1 MLGVLPWHRPIVQSL
16 VEQKASGRLAHA
28 ILIDAQSNEEALL
41 LARSLPGY
49 LLCDELSNCGNCRFC
64 GFLAQGAHP
73 DMRLLTPE
81 GTSKEIKIEQVRQ
94 LLAFGE
100 QTATY
105 PAGKVTVLAPANGLN
120 RNSANSLLKFLE
132 EPPENT
138 FIILVCGGRATLP
151 ATVMSRCQLLK
162 VERPSEAQS
171 IDYLCSL
178 GMSDDIAR
186 TALDL
191 SGNRPILAAQI
202 EHDGGLDKFRRFIA
216 AADLAFEDG
225 GSLRSLAIA
234 AEGLSSLIVLD
245 CLDSRLHQ
253 LVRQRVNAGTETA
266 PLLKWQQHLSVL
278 RNSLLKSPNISIPL
292 ALEQV
297 YVSIHS

>member
-1 MLGVLPWHRPIVQSL
+1 MVDVLPWHKSLVQRL
-16 VEQKASGRLAHA
+16 VEQKTNGRLAHA

-41 LARSLPGY
+41 LARSVPGY
-49 LLCDELSNCGNCRFC
+49 LLCDQRSNCGKCRFC

-81 GTSKEIKIEQVRQ
+81 GTSKEIKIDQVRQ

-105 PAGKVTVLAPANGLN
+105 PAGKVAVLAPANGLN

-138 FIILVCGGRATLP
+138 FIVLVCGGRATLP
-151 ATVMSRCQLLK
+151 ATLMSRCQLLK

-171 IDYLCSL
+171 IEYLSSL

-186 TALDL
+186 AALDL

-202 EHDGGLDKFRRFIA
+202 EREGGLDKFRRFIS
-216 AADLAFEDG
+216 AADAAFDGG

-234 AEGLSSLIVLD
+234 AEGLTSVIVLD
-245 CLDSRLHQ
+245 CLESRLHQ
-253 LVRQRVNAGTETA
+253 LARHRVNAGTDTG
-266 PLLKWQQHLSVL
+266 PLLEWQQRLSVL
-278 RNSLLKSPNISIPL
+278 REALLKSPNISIPL

-297 YVSIHS
+297 YVSIHT

>member
-1 MLGVLPWHRPIVQSL
+1 
-16 VEQKASGRLAHA
+16 
-28 ILIDAQSNEEALL
+28 
-41 LARSLPGY
+41 
-49 LLCDELSNCGNCRFC
+49 
-64 GFLAQGAHP
+64 
-73 DMRLLTPE
+73 
-81 GTSKEIKIEQVRQ
+81 
-94 LLAFGE
+94 
-100 QTATY
+100 
-105 PAGKVTVLAPANGLN
+105 
-120 RNSANSLLKFLE
+120 
-132 EPPENT
+132 
-138 FIILVCGGRATLP
+138 
-151 ATVMSRCQLLK
+151 
-162 VERPSEAQS
+162 
-171 IDYLCSL
+171 
-178 GMSDDIAR
+178 MSDDIAR

-216 AADLAFEDG
+216 AADLAFEGG

-253 LVRQRVNAGTETA
+253 LVRQRVNAGAETA